1 MPKVL
6 VIQHT
11 PMEALG
17 TIADALESS
26 GHAWQ
31 YVRVFDRHPVPREM
45 GAAAGLVVLGGP
57 MGVYD
62 EGKYPF
68 LREEMRLIE
77 NALEQRRSVLGVCLG
92 AQLLATVLGAP
103 VRRAQRA
110 EIGWH
115 DVTLSKAAYDDRL
128 WRGIGPSFTPF
139 HWHQDYFELP
149 LDAALLAS
157 SALTPCQAFR
167 YGERAYAFQFH
178 VEATREVVSAM
189 LKAGARSLEQEGGR
203 PEDITGQF
211 DARLPA
217 LRSIADTVLGRWA
230 ELVHESAKL

>member
-17 TIADALESS
+17 TIADALESG

-31 YVRVFDRHPVPREM
+31 YVRVFAQRAVPSEM

-57 MGVYD
+57 MGAYED
-62 EGKYPF
+62 AKYPF
-68 LREEMRLIE
+68 LRDEMRLIE
-77 NALEQRRSVLGVCLG
+77 NALKEKRSVLGVCLG
-92 AQLLATVLGAP
+92 AQLLAAVLGAP
-103 VRRAQRA
+103 VRLAERA

-115 DVTLSKAAYDDRL
+115 DVTLSAQAGDDRL
-128 WRGIGPSFTPF
+128 WRGLAPSFTPF

-149 LDAALLAS
+149 QGAILLAS

-167 YGERAYAFQFH
+167 CGDNAYAFQFH
-178 VEATREVVSAM
+178 VEATREVIAAM
-189 LKAGARSLEQEGGR
+189 LKAGARSLGRAGGR
-203 PEDITGQF
+203 PEDIAGQF
-211 DARLPA
+211 DTRLPA
-217 LRSIADTVLGRWA
+217 LSSIADTVLGRWA